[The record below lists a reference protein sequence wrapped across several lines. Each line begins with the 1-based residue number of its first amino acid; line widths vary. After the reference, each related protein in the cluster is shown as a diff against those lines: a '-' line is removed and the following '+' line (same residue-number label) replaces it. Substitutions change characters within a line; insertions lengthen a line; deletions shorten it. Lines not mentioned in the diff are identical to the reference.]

1 MNLQHF
7 GQFQEYF
14 NNQLPQLL
22 KKYIHSEKIIERI
35 NYSLKGGKRLRP
47 VITLDICQSL
57 CQNKEKGLLMALA
70 IELVHTA
77 SIILDDMPCMDNDY
91 YRRGQK
97 SFHIK
102 YNVCESQIISAL
114 LMELSHKIFY
124 QHFSSD
130 NLILATMFDIISKNL
145 GINGIAHGQYLD
157 LAKLDITDNKK
168 SAKEKLD
175 KPALK
180 LLLNQKTTTL
190 FEIAFVG
197 GYLSGSKNIK
207 NITKIKKAAEHFGL
221 AFQIYDDFDDIE
233 QDKKR
238 LEINITDPNY
248 VNNLGIDIAY
258 DDFCNHI
265 IQFRELMTQ
274 LNLYSNI
281 LKELTNYLSNKVNQ
295 KIKNISNN

>member
-1 MNLQHF
+1 MNLQYF
-7 GQFQEYF
+7 KQFQDYF

-22 KKYIHSEKIIERI
+22 KNYVHSEKIIERI

-47 VITLDICQSL
+47 VITLDL
-57 CQNKEKGLLMALA
+57 CQTLCQDKEKGLLMAFA
-70 IELVHTA
+70 IELIHTA

-102 YNVCESQIISAL
+102 YNISEAQIISTL

-124 QHFSSD
+124 QHFSNNSI
-130 NLILATMFDIISKNL
+130 ILATMFDIISKNL

-157 LAKLDITDNKK
+157 LAKLDITDNKQ
-168 SAKEKLD
+168 SAKNKLD

-180 LLLNQKTTTL
+180 QLLNQKTTTL

-207 NITKIKKAAEHFGL
+207 NITKIQKASEHFGL

-238 LEINITDPNY
+238 LDINITDPNY
-248 VNNLGIDIAY
+248 VNNLGVKEAY
-258 DDFCNHI
+258 NDFHNHI
-265 IQFRELMTQ
+265 IQFRELMIQ
-274 LNLYSNI
+274 LNLYSDI
-281 LKELTNYLSNKVNQ
+281 LIELTNYLSNKVNQ